1 MAQKS
6 DEVRSMKKVFTLMV
20 FLMTAL
26 CTFGQVFTDDLHVT
40 SGAGRT
46 TDYAQKEV
54 ELTKVSDDVYKFTFR
69 KLAPMEYKTFG
80 DFVVEDVTATVDA
93 AGEMTFS
100 TASTEGTW
108 TNVTSTAAIGG
119 VSEGSK
125 SSISAFTATLSA
137 DKSKLIVD
145 LTFMT
150 LGSDVNVV
158 FGKEYTDPTAIN
170 TLTTADD
177 NKYVAIYTLGG
188 VRMQNLQRGI
198 NIVRTA
204 SGKVKK
210 VLVK

>member
-1 MAQKS
+1 
-6 DEVRSMKKVFTLMV
+6 MKKVFTLMV

-100 TASTEGTW
+100 TASTDGTW
-108 TNVTSTAAIGG
+108 TNVTSTAAFGG
-119 VSEGSK
+119 VTEGSK

-177 NKYVAIYTLGG
+177 SKYVAIYTLGG

>member
-1 MAQKS
+1 
-6 DEVRSMKKVFTLMV
+6 MKKVFTLMV

-46 TDYAQKEV
+46 TDYTGKEV

-119 VSEGSK
+119 VTEGSK

-150 LGSDVNVV
+150 MGSDVNVV

>member
-1 MAQKS
+1 
-6 DEVRSMKKVFTLMV
+6 MKKVFTLMV

-119 VSEGSK
+119 VKEGSK
-125 SSISAFTATLSA
+125 SSISAFTPTLSA

-150 LGSDVNVV
+150 MGSDVDVV
-158 FGKEYTDPTAIN
+158 FGKKIDTAIN
-170 TLTTADD
+170 TVNAADD
-177 NKYVAIYTLGG
+177 NRYVEIYNLGG
-188 VRMQNLQRGI
+188 VRMQRLQRGI

-204 SGKVKK
+204 NGKVKK
-210 VLVK
+210 LLVK

>member
-1 MAQKS
+1 
-6 DEVRSMKKVFTLMV
+6 MKKVFTLMV

-119 VSEGSK
+119 VKEGSK

-150 LGSDVNVV
+150 MGSDVNVV

-170 TLTTADD
+170 TLTTVDD

>member
-1 MAQKS
+1 
-6 DEVRSMKKVFTLMV
+6 MKKVFTLMV

-46 TDYAQKEV
+46 TDYVQKEV

-119 VSEGSK
+119 VTEGSK

-170 TLTTADD
+170 TLITADD

-188 VRMQNLQRGI
+188 VRMQRLQRGI

>member
-1 MAQKS
+1 
-6 DEVRSMKKVFTLMV
+6 MKKVFTLMV

-108 TNVTSTAAIGG
+108 TNVTSIAAIGG
-119 VSEGSK
+119 VTEGSK

-170 TLTTADD
+170 TLTTVDD
-177 NKYVAIYTLGG
+177 NKYVAIYSLGG
-188 VRMQNLQRGI
+188 VRMQRLQRGI

-204 SGKVKK
+204 SGKVKT

>member
-1 MAQKS
+1 
-6 DEVRSMKKVFTLMV
+6 MKKVFTLMV

-54 ELTKVSDDVYKFTFR
+54 ELTKVSDDVYKLTFR

-93 AGEMTFS
+93 AGEMIFS

-119 VSEGSK
+119 VTEGSK
-125 SSISAFTATLSA
+125 SLISAFTATLSA

-145 LTFMT
+145 FTFMT
-150 LGSDVNVV
+150 MGSDVDVV
-158 FGKEYTDPTAIN
+158 FGKKVDTAIN
-170 TLTTADD
+170 TVNAADD
-177 NKYVAIYTLGG
+177 NRYVEIYNLGG
-188 VRMQNLQRGI
+188 VRMQRLQRGI

>member
-1 MAQKS
+1 
-6 DEVRSMKKVFTLMV
+6 MKKVFTLMV

-69 KLAPMEYKTFG
+69 KLAPMAYKTFG

-100 TASTEGTW
+100 TASTDGTW

>member
-1 MAQKS
+1 
-6 DEVRSMKKVFTLMV
+6 MKKVFTLMV

-93 AGEMTFS
+93 ADEMTFS

-119 VSEGSK
+119 VTEGSK

-137 DKSKLIVD
+137 DKTKLIVD

-150 LGSDVNVV
+150 MGSDVNVV
-158 FGKEYTDPTAIN
+158 FGKEYTGPTAIN

>member
-1 MAQKS
+1 
-6 DEVRSMKKVFTLMV
+6 MKKVFTLMV

-119 VSEGSK
+119 VTEGSK

-145 LTFMT
+145 FTFMT

-170 TLTTADD
+170 TLTKADD

>member
-1 MAQKS
+1 
-6 DEVRSMKKVFTLMV
+6 MKKVFTLMV

-119 VSEGSK
+119 VTEGSK
-125 SSISAFTATLSA
+125 SLISAFTATLSA

-145 LTFMT
+145 FTFMT

-188 VRMQNLQRGI
+188 VRMQRLQRGI

>member
-1 MAQKS
+1 
-6 DEVRSMKKVFTLMV
+6 MKKVFTLMV

-46 TDYAQKEV
+46 TDYTQKEV

-93 AGEMTFS
+93 AGAMTFS
-100 TASTEGTW
+100 TASTDGTW
-108 TNVTSTAAIGG
+108 TNVTGTAAIGG
-119 VSEGSK
+119 VKEGSK

-137 DKSKLIVD
+137 DKTKLIVD

-150 LGSDVNVV
+150 MGSDVNVV

>member
-1 MAQKS
+1 
-6 DEVRSMKKVFTLMV
+6 MKKVFTLMV

-119 VSEGSK
+119 VTEGSK
-125 SSISAFTATLSA
+125 SLISAFTATLSA

-150 LGSDVNVV
+150 MGSDVDVV
-158 FGKEYTDPTAIN
+158 FGKKVDTAIN
-170 TLTTADD
+170 TVNAADD
-177 NKYVAIYTLGG
+177 NRYVEIYNLGG
-188 VRMQNLQRGI
+188 VRMQRLQRGI
-198 NIVRTA
+198 NIERTA
-204 SGKVKK
+204 NGKVKK

>member
-1 MAQKS
+1 
-6 DEVRSMKKVFTLMV
+6 MKKVFTLMV

-119 VSEGSK
+119 VTEGSK
-125 SSISAFTATLSA
+125 SQLNSFTATLSA

>member
-1 MAQKS
+1 
-6 DEVRSMKKVFTLMV
+6 MKKVFTLMV

-119 VSEGSK
+119 VTEGSK

-150 LGSDVNVV
+150 MGSDVNVV

-204 SGKVKK
+204 NGKVKK
-210 VLVK
+210 LLVK

>member
-1 MAQKS
+1 
-6 DEVRSMKKVFTLMV
+6 MKKVFTLMV

-69 KLAPMEYKTFG
+69 KLAPMEYKPFG

-100 TASTEGTW
+100 TASTEAEGTW

-119 VSEGSK
+119 VTEGSK
-125 SSISAFTATLSA
+125 SGLKAFTATLSA
-137 DKSKLIVD
+137 DKSKLIVEFS
-145 LTFMT
+145 FMT
-150 LGSDVNVV
+150 MGSDVDVV
-158 FGKEYTDPTAIN
+158 FGKKVDTAIN
-170 TLTTADD
+170 TVNAADD
-177 NKYVAIYTLGG
+177 NRYVEIYNLGG
-188 VRMQNLQRGI
+188 VRMQRLQRGI

-204 SGKVKK
+204 NGKVKK
-210 VLVK
+210 LLVK

>member
-1 MAQKS
+1 
-6 DEVRSMKKVFTLMV
+6 MKKVFTLMV

-46 TDYAQKEV
+46 TDYTQKEV

-93 AGEMTFS
+93 AGAMTFS

-119 VSEGSK
+119 VTEGSK

-137 DKSKLIVD
+137 DKTKLIVD

-150 LGSDVNVV
+150 MGSDVNVV
-158 FGKEYTDPTAIN
+158 FGKEYTAPTAIN

-177 NKYVAIYTLGG
+177 NNYVAIYTLGG
-188 VRMQNLQRGI
+188 VRMQRLQRGI

>member
-1 MAQKS
+1 
-6 DEVRSMKKVFTLMV
+6 MKKVFTLMV

-26 CTFGQVFTDDLHVT
+26 CTFGQVFTDDLYVT

-54 ELTKVSDDVYKFTFR
+54 ELTKVSDDVYKLTFR

-93 AGEMTFS
+93 AGEMIFS

-119 VSEGSK
+119 VTEGSK
-125 SSISAFTATLSA
+125 SLISAFTATLSA

-145 LTFMT
+145 FTFMT

-188 VRMQNLQRGI
+188 VRMQRLQRGI

-204 SGKVKK
+204 NGKVKK
-210 VLVK
+210 LLVK

>member
-1 MAQKS
+1 
-6 DEVRSMKKVFTLMV
+6 MKKVFTLMV

-177 NKYVAIYTLGG
+177 SKYVAIYTLGG

>member
-1 MAQKS
+1 
-6 DEVRSMKKVFTLMV
+6 MKKVFTLMV

-46 TDYAQKEV
+46 TDYTQKEV

-137 DKSKLIVD
+137 DKTKLIVD

-150 LGSDVNVV
+150 MGSDVNVV
-158 FGKEYTDPTAIN
+158 FGKEYTAPTAIN

>member
-1 MAQKS
+1 
-6 DEVRSMKKVFTLMV
+6 MKKVFTLMV

-119 VSEGSK
+119 VTEGSK

-158 FGKEYTDPTAIN
+158 FGKEHTDPTAIN

-188 VRMQNLQRGI
+188 VRMQRLQRGI

>member
-1 MAQKS
+1 
-6 DEVRSMKKVFTLMV
+6 MKKVFTLMV

-100 TASTEGTW
+100 TASTEAEGTW

-119 VSEGSK
+119 VTEGSK

-150 LGSDVNVV
+150 MGSDVNVV

-170 TLTTADD
+170 TLTTTDD

>member
-1 MAQKS
+1 
-6 DEVRSMKKVFTLMV
+6 MKKVFTLMV

-46 TDYAQKEV
+46 TDYTQKEV

-69 KLAPMEYKTFG
+69 KLAPMEYKIFG

-119 VSEGSK
+119 VTEGSK
-125 SSISAFTATLSA
+125 SDLKAFTATLSA
-137 DKSKLIVD
+137 DKSKLIVEFS
-145 LTFMT
+145 FMT
-150 LGSDVNVV
+150 MGSDVDVV
-158 FGKEYTDPTAIN
+158 FGKKVDTAIN
-170 TLTTADD
+170 TVNAADD
-177 NKYVAIYTLGG
+177 NRYVEIYNLGG
-188 VRMQNLQRGI
+188 VRMQRLQRGI

-204 SGKVKK
+204 NGKVKK
-210 VLVK
+210 LLVK

>member
-1 MAQKS
+1 
-6 DEVRSMKKVFTLMV
+6 MKKVFTLMV

-108 TNVTSTAAIGG
+108 TNVTSTASIGG
-119 VSEGSK
+119 VTEGSK
-125 SSISAFTATLSA
+125 SLISAFTATLSA

-150 LGSDVNVV
+150 MGSDVDVV
-158 FGKEYTDPTAIN
+158 FGKKIDTAIN
-170 TLTTADD
+170 TVNAADD
-177 NKYVAIYTLGG
+177 NRYVEIYNLGG
-188 VRMQNLQRGI
+188 VRMQRLQRGI

-204 SGKVKK
+204 NGKVKK
-210 VLVK
+210 LLVK

>member
-1 MAQKS
+1 
-6 DEVRSMKKVFTLMV
+6 MKKVFTLMV

-119 VSEGSK
+119 VTEGSK
-125 SSISAFTATLSA
+125 SLISAFTATLSA

-145 LTFMT
+145 FTFMT

-158 FGKEYTDPTAIN
+158 FGKKVDTAIN
-170 TLTTADD
+170 TVNAADD
-177 NKYVAIYTLGG
+177 NRYVEIYNLGG
-188 VRMQNLQRGI
+188 VRMQRLQRGI

>member
-1 MAQKS
+1 
-6 DEVRSMKKVFTLMV
+6 MKKVFTLMV
-20 FLMTAL
+20 FLMTTL

-119 VSEGSK
+119 VTEGSK

-145 LTFMT
+145 FTFMT
-150 LGSDVNVV
+150 LGSDVNLV

-177 NKYVAIYTLGG
+177 SKYVAIYTLGG

>member
-1 MAQKS
+1 
-6 DEVRSMKKVFTLMV
+6 MKKVFTLMV

-119 VSEGSK
+119 VTEGSK

-137 DKSKLIVD
+137 DKTKLIVD

-150 LGSDVNVV
+150 MGSDVNVV

-210 VLVK
+210 VFVK

>member
-1 MAQKS
+1 
-6 DEVRSMKKVFTLMV
+6 MKKVFTLMV

-46 TDYAQKEV
+46 TDYAQKKV

-119 VSEGSK
+119 VTEGSK
-125 SSISAFTATLSA
+125 SLISAFTATLSA

-158 FGKEYTDPTAIN
+158 FGKENTDPTAIN

-188 VRMQNLQRGI
+188 VRMQRLQRGI

-204 SGKVKK
+204 NGKVKK
-210 VLVK
+210 LLVK

>member
-1 MAQKS
+1 
-6 DEVRSMKKVFTLMV
+6 MKKVFTLMV

-69 KLAPMEYKTFG
+69 KLAPMEYKIFG

-119 VSEGSK
+119 VTEGSK
-125 SSISAFTATLSA
+125 SDLKAFTATLSA
-137 DKSKLIVD
+137 DKSKLIVEFS
-145 LTFMT
+145 FMT
-150 LGSDVNVV
+150 MGSDVDVV
-158 FGKEYTDPTAIN
+158 FGKKIDTAIN
-170 TLTTADD
+170 TVNAADD
-177 NKYVAIYTLGG
+177 NRYVEIYNLGG
-188 VRMQNLQRGI
+188 VRMQRLQRGI

-204 SGKVKK
+204 NGKVKK
-210 VLVK
+210 LLVK

>member
-1 MAQKS
+1 
-6 DEVRSMKKVFTLMV
+6 MKKVFTLMV

-93 AGEMTFS
+93 AGEMTFP

-119 VSEGSK
+119 VTEGSK
-125 SSISAFTATLSA
+125 SQLNSFTATLSA
-137 DKSKLIVD
+137 DKSKLIVEFS
-145 LTFMT
+145 FMT
-150 LGSDVNVV
+150 MGSDVDVV
-158 FGKEYTDPTAIN
+158 FGKKVDTAIN
-170 TLTTADD
+170 TVNAADD
-177 NKYVAIYTLGG
+177 NRYVEIYTLGG

>member
-1 MAQKS
+1 
-6 DEVRSMKKVFTLMV
+6 MKKVFTLMV
-20 FLMTAL
+20 FLMSAL

-69 KLAPMEYKTFG
+69 KLAPMEYKTFD

-119 VSEGSK
+119 VTEGSK

-137 DKSKLIVD
+137 DKTKLIVD

-150 LGSDVNVV
+150 MGSDVNVV

>member
-1 MAQKS
+1 
-6 DEVRSMKKVFTLMV
+6 MKKVFTLMV

-119 VSEGSK
+119 VTEGSK
-125 SSISAFTATLSA
+125 SQLNSFTATLSA

-150 LGSDVNVV
+150 MGSDVDVV
-158 FGKEYTDPTAIN
+158 FGKKVDTAIN
-170 TLTTADD
+170 TVNAADD
-177 NKYVAIYTLGG
+177 NRYVEIYNLGG
-188 VRMQNLQRGI
+188 VRMQRLQRGI

-204 SGKVKK
+204 NGKVKK
-210 VLVK
+210 LLVK

>member
-1 MAQKS
+1 
-6 DEVRSMKKVFTLMV
+6 MKKVFTLMV

-93 AGEMTFS
+93 AGEMIFS

-119 VSEGSK
+119 VTEGSK
-125 SSISAFTATLSA
+125 SLISAFTATLSA

-150 LGSDVNVV
+150 MGSDVDVV
-158 FGKEYTDPTAIN
+158 FGKKIDTAIN
-170 TLTTADD
+170 TVNAADD
-177 NKYVAIYTLGG
+177 NRYVEIYNLGG
-188 VRMQNLQRGI
+188 VRMQRLQRGI